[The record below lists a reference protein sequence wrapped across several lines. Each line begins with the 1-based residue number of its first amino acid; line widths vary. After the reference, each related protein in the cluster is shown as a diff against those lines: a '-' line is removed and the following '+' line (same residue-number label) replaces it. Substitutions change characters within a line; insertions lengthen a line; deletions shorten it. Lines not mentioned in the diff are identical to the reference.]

1 MAAQDVFRK
10 GDLVEAFYQMPAPE
24 DLGRERVDMIG
35 DRWILCSAPI
45 LGNNR
50 PRIGWTQ
57 RWLPA
62 VVVEATEA
70 SEADEQE
77 VRCRWEL
84 RQWYD
89 WATGD
94 HIEVTT
100 DPHAL
105 VHEVGAHMVRRRS
118 ADAWKIPK
126 TCNWN
131 SNVLYPRCGTE
142 MAVGGCEVAVS
153 FIVFQWGAAKIG
165 VQYDSHSWGAS
176 EGSTVSNRFIQKFFQ
191 DAVIPKYQCDY
202 EVLTVFIQHSD
213 EFAGISPEFLAS
225 LCRGRSVCALY
236 FLWPIQG
243 YQSYGEKLPTAA
255 AYVTAEP
262 FYALV
267 SRMEASGIPTRWPHP
282 VQLWK
287 LLTSKDWISQLCS
300 SWQFQIPVTTRVSKA
315 LVLVDPPKAALMAL
329 SALRVLQRARRE
341 AWKATHSD
349 WSEGESE
356 LVVKLGYSYEA
367 ADVRMVKPETLAE
380 AMYCLVTQPNYTNDC
395 VYVQERVR
403 TVHLEARC
411 FVLNGEVVEA
421 LFTRFARIDCN
432 GYVRDYEKSAKNEAS
447 QGQGQVEEEPLK
459 WLLNDKAAF
468 EDAMLQMRRLSRLWH
483 LWLLAQSAEPTVSVR
498 IDYLVERV
506 GLGRAEVWTCEVGEQ
521 GYSMEGIDPALV
533 FKAVVDTV

>member
-1 MAAQDVFRK
+1 
-10 GDLVEAFYQMPAPE
+10 MPAPE
-24 DLGRERVDMIG
+24 DLGRERVDLIG
-35 DRWILCSAPI
+35 DRWILCAPV

-62 VVVEATEA
+62 VVVEVTDE
-70 SEADEQE
+70 SEDQD

-94 HIEVTT
+94 QIEVTT
-100 DPHAL
+100 DPLSL
-105 VHEVGAHMVRRRS
+105 VHEAEARTVRRRTPH
-118 ADAWKIPK
+118 AWNIPK
-126 TCNWN
+126 TSDWS

-191 DAVIPKYQCDY
+191 DAVIPKFQCDY

-225 LCRGRSVCALY
+225 LCRGRTICALY

-243 YQSYGEKLPTAA
+243 YQSYGEKIPMPAG
-255 AYVTAEP
+255 YVTADP
-262 FYALV
+262 FFHLV

-300 SWQFQIPVTTRVSKA
+300 SWQFQIPLTTRISKA
-315 LVLVDPPKAALMAL
+315 LVLLDPGKAARSAL
-329 SALRVLQRARRE
+329 AALRVLQRARQE
-341 AWKATHSD
+341 TWKATHSD
-349 WSEGESE
+349 WGDGEAA

-367 ADVRMVKPETLAE
+367 ADVRMVKAEAALAE

-411 FVLNGEVVEA
+411 FVLNGEVVNA
-421 LFTRFARIDCN
+421 LFTRFARVDCN
-432 GYVRDYEKSAKNEAS
+432 GYVRDYEKSSSSKAQED
-447 QGQGQVEEEPLK
+447 
-459 WLLNDKAAF
+459 WLFDDAAAF
-468 EDAMLQMRRLSRLWH
+468 EDARSQMKRLCHLWH

-498 IDYLVERV
+498 IDFLVERV
-506 GLGRAEVWTCEVGEQ
+506 APGKAEVWTCEVGEQ
-521 GYSMEGIDPALV
+521 GYSMEGIDPAMV